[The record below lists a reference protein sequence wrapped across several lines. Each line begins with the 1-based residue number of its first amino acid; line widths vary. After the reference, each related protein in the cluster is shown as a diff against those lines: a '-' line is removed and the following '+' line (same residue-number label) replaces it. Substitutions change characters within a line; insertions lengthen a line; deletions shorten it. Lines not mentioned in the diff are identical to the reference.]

1 MGLHTKQWSINC
13 SNKNSTLNFSGDI
26 MLLFLPHAA
35 GPYGLS
41 GCGPGPAHHLS
52 HLSYE
57 GREFLAE
64 NLNGNPPER
73 NVFHSF
79 CHALGVDNRLARVS
93 ARSPNPT
100 AYLIQEYSAKPEA
113 TFDRLEQALAQI
125 GKRDVFEGLW
135 MRMQSGY

>member
-1 MGLHTKQWSINC
+1 MHLC
-13 SNKNSTLNFSGDI
+13 SNIGTHCIRSLQWNFSGDI
-26 MLLFLPHAA
+26 ASLSSLHTA

-41 GCGPGPAHHLS
+41 GCGSGPAHHLS

-100 AYLIQEYSAKPEA
+100 AYLIQEYSARPEA

-125 GKRDVFEGLW
+125 GKRDVFDGLW

>member
-1 MGLHTKQWSINC
+1 MEHC
-13 SNKNSTLNFSGDI
+13 SNKNSILNFSGDV
-26 MLLFLPHAA
+26 MLLFLLHAA